1 MSFLSIPSVA
11 ITGISACVPKRE
23 EFCSDFPLFSEEESL
38 NFSKTTGVIS
48 RRVASPEMCSSDL
61 CFHAAD
67 KLLSDMQWDREEIDC
82 LVFVT
87 QTPDYHLP
95 ATSPLLQKRLGLSEN
110 CLALDISLG
119 CSGFVYGLGVITS
132 LLSHGNIKKGLLL
145 SGDTITK
152 TCSKNDKTTFPLFG
166 DAGSATALEFQ
177 GGGGDFL
184 FNLKT
189 DGSGSNVIKIEDGG
203 FRNPT
208 NYDSFK
214 EIKIDE
220 GISRNKLQL
229 ILEGMDVFTF
239 GISKAPASIKELTE
253 HFELNLESVNYFIF
267 HQANKFMNEKIRK
280 KLNLP
285 AEKVPYSIE
294 RFGNTSCATIPLTM
308 VTEMRDKL
316 ENNRLS
322 HIACGF
328 GVGLSWGS
336 VYFETDKI
344 VVSDLIEI

>member
-1 MSFLSIPSVA
+1 M
-11 ITGISACVPKRE
+11 
-23 EFCSDFPLFSEEESL
+23 
-38 NFSKTTGVIS
+38 
-48 RRVASPEMCSSDL
+48 
-61 CFHAAD
+61 
-67 KLLSDMQWDREEIDC
+67 
-82 LVFVT
+82 T

-95 ATSPLLQKRLGLSEN
+95 TTSPLLQKRLGLSEN

-119 CSGFVYGLGVITS
+119 CSGYVYGLSVISS

-145 SGDTITK
+145 SGDTILK
-152 TCSKNDKTTFPLFG
+152 TCSKNDKTTYPLFG

-177 GGGGDFL
+177 ETGKLL

-189 DGSGSNVIKIEDGG
+189 DGNGSNVIKIESGG
-203 FRNPT
+203 FRNPV
-208 NYDSFK
+208 NPDSFK

-239 GISKAPASIKELTE
+239 GISKAPANIKELAE
-253 HFELNLESVNYFIF
+253 HFKLNLENIDYFIF

-280 KLNLP
+280 KLNIP
-285 AEKVPYSIE
+285 AGKVPYSIE

-316 ENNRLS
+316 QNNALS

-344 VVSDLIEI
+344 VVPDLVEI

>member
-1 MSFLSIPSVA
+1 MAFLSIPNVA
-11 ITGISACVPKRE
+11 VTGISACVPKQE
-23 EFCSDFPLFSEEESL
+23 EFCSEFPLFSEEESL

-48 RRVASPEMCSSDL
+48 RRASSPEICSSDL
-61 CFHAAD
+61 CYHAAD
-67 KLLSDMQWDREEIDC
+67 KLLCDLQWNREEIDC

-95 ATSPLLQKRLGLSEN
+95 ATSPLLQKRLGLSKN

-119 CSGFVYGLGVITS
+119 CSGYVYGLSVISS

-145 SGDTITK
+145 SGDAILK
-152 TCSKNDKTTFPLFG
+152 TCSKNDKTTYPLFG

-177 GGGGDFL
+177 GTGELL

-189 DGSGSNVIKIEDGG
+189 DGSGSDVIKIESGG
-203 FRNPT
+203 FRNPV
-208 NYDSFK
+208 NPDSFK
-214 EIKIDE
+214 ETKIDE

-239 GISKAPASIKELTE
+239 GISQAPANIKELAE
-253 HFELNLESVNYFIF
+253 HFKLNLENIDYFIF

-280 KLNLP
+280 KLSIP

-308 VTEMRDKL
+308 VTEMKDKL
-316 ENNRLS
+316 QNNALS

-344 VVSDLIEI
+344 VISDLVEI

>member
-1 MSFLSIPSVA
+1 MAFLSIPNAA
-11 ITGISACVPKRE
+11 IAGISTCVPKQE
-23 EFCSDFPLFSEEESL
+23 EFCSEITLFSEEESS

-48 RRVASPEMCSSDL
+48 RRVASPDICSSDL
-61 CFHAAD
+61 CYHAAD
-67 KLLSDMQWDREEIDC
+67 KLLNNLQWDREEIEC

-87 QTPDYHLP
+87 QTPDYLLP
-95 ATSPLLQKRLGLSEN
+95 ATSPILQKRLGLSEN

-119 CSGFVYGLGVITS
+119 CSGYVYGLSVIS
-132 LLSHGNIKKGLLL
+132 SMLSHGNIKKGLLL
-145 SGDTITK
+145 AGDTISK
-152 TCSKNDKTTFPLFG
+152 TCSKNDKTTYPLFG

-177 GGGGDFL
+177 GGGNFL

-208 NYDSFK
+208 NYESFK
-214 EIKIDE
+214 EIKIDG

-239 GISKAPASIKELTE
+239 GISKAPASIKELSE
-253 HFELNLESVNYFIF
+253 HFELNLESVDYFIF

-285 AEKVPYSIE
+285 VEKVPYSIE

-308 VTEMRDKL
+308 VTEMKDKL
-316 ENNRLS
+316 ENNRLF

-336 VYFETDKI
+336 VYFETNKI
-344 VVSDLIEI
+344 IVPDLVEI

>member
-1 MSFLSIPSVA
+1 MAFLSIRNIKIA
-11 ITGISACVPKRE
+11 GISACVPKQE
-23 EFCSDFPLFSEEESL
+23 EFCSDFPLFSKEESL

-48 RRVASPEMCSSDL
+48 RRIASPEICSSDL
-61 CFHAAD
+61 CYHAAN
-67 KLLSDMQWDREEIDC
+67 KLLSDLQWNREEIDC

-110 CLALDISLG
+110 CLALDILLG
-119 CSGFVYGLGVITS
+119 CSGYVYGLSVITS

-145 SGDTITK
+145 AGDTISK
-152 TCSKNDKTTFPLFG
+152 TCSKNDKTTYPLFG

-177 GGGGDFL
+177 GGGDFL

-208 NYDSFK
+208 NFDSLK

-220 GISRNKLQL
+220 GISKNKLQL

-253 HFELNLESVNYFIF
+253 HFELNLESVDYFIF

-336 VYFETDKI
+336 VYFETDEI
-344 VVSDLIEI
+344 VVSDLVEI

>member
-1 MSFLSIPSVA
+1 MAFLSIPNVA
-11 ITGISACVPKRE
+11 VTGISACVPQQE
-23 EFCSDFPLFSEEESL
+23 EFCSEFPLFSEEESL

-48 RRVASPEMCSSDL
+48 RRVSSPEICSSDL
-61 CFHAAD
+61 CYHAAD
-67 KLLSDMQWDREEIDC
+67 KLLCDLQWNREEIDC

-95 ATSPLLQKRLGLSEN
+95 ATSPLLQKRLGLSKN

-119 CSGFVYGLGVITS
+119 CSGYVYGLSVISS

-145 SGDTITK
+145 AGDTVLK
-152 TCSKNDKTTFPLFG
+152 TCSKNDKTTYPLFG

-177 GGGGDFL
+177 VTGELL

-189 DGSGSNVIKIEDGG
+189 DGSGSDVIKIESGG
-203 FRNPT
+203 FRNPV
-208 NYDSFK
+208 NPDSFK
-214 EIKIDE
+214 ETKIDE

-239 GISKAPASIKELTE
+239 GISQAPANIKELAE
-253 HFELNLESVNYFIF
+253 HFKLNLENIDYFIF

-280 KLNLP
+280 KLSIP

-308 VTEMRDKL
+308 VTEMKDKL
-316 ENNRLS
+316 QNNALS

-344 VVSDLIEI
+344 VISDLVEI

>member
-1 MSFLSIPSVA
+1 MAFLSIPNVA
-11 ITGISACVPKRE
+11 ITGISACVPKHE
-23 EFCSDFPLFSEEESL
+23 EFCSEFPLFSEDESL

-48 RRVASPEMCSSDL
+48 RRVSSPEICSSDL
-61 CFHAAD
+61 CYHAAY
-67 KLLSDMQWDREEIDC
+67 KLLSDLQWNREEIDC

-95 ATSPLLQKRLGLSEN
+95 ATSPLLQKRLGLSDN

-119 CSGFVYGLGVITS
+119 CSGYVYGLSVIS
-132 LLSHGNIKKGLLL
+132 SMLSHGNIKKGLLL
-145 SGDTITK
+145 AGDTISK
-152 TCSKNDKTTFPLFG
+152 TCSKNDKTTYPLFG
-166 DAGSATALEFQ
+166 DAGSATALEFEL
-177 GGGGDFL
+177 GGRRLL

-189 DGSGSNVIKIEDGG
+189 DGSGSDVIKIEDGG
-203 FRNPT
+203 FRHPVNL
-208 NYDSFK
+208 DSFK
-214 EIKIDE
+214 EMKIDE

-229 ILEGMDVFTF
+229 VLEGMDVFTF
-239 GISKAPASIKELTE
+239 GISKAPANIKELAE
-253 HFELNLESVNYFIF
+253 HFKLNLENIDYFIF

-280 KLNLP
+280 KLNIPL
-285 AEKVPYSIE
+285 EKVPYSIE

-316 ENNRLS
+316 QNNRLF

-344 VVSDLIEI
+344 VVPELLDI

>member
-1 MSFLSIPSVA
+1 
-11 ITGISACVPKRE
+11 
-23 EFCSDFPLFSEEESL
+23 
-38 NFSKTTGVIS
+38 
-48 RRVASPEMCSSDL
+48 
-61 CFHAAD
+61 
-67 KLLSDMQWDREEIDC
+67 
-82 LVFVT
+82 VT

-132 LLSHGNIKKGLLL
+132 LLSHGNIRKGLLL
-145 SGDTITK
+145 AGDTILK
-152 TCSKNDKTTFPLFG
+152 TCSKNDKTTYPLFG

-177 GGGGDFL
+177 GRGNFL
-184 FNLKT
+184 FNLK
-189 DGSGSNVIKIEDGG
+189 
-203 FRNPT
+203 
-208 NYDSFK
+208 
-214 EIKIDE
+214 
-220 GISRNKLQL
+220 
-229 ILEGMDVFTF
+229 F
-239 GISKAPASIKELTE
+239 GISKAPASIKELSE
-253 HFELNLESVNYFIF
+253 HFELNLESVDDFIF

-285 AEKVPYSIE
+285 VEKVPYSIE

-344 VVSDLIEI
+344 IVPDLVEI